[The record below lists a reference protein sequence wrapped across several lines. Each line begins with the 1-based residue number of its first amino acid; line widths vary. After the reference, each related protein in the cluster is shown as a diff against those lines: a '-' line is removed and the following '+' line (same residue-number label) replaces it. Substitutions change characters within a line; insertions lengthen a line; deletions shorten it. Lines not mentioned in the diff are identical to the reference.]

1 MGFAHRSRNRHG
13 LCMPRILI
21 LAGEASGD
29 LHGASLARSLA
40 QQCPGIELEGLGG
53 AKMQAAGVRLL
64 SGIERLDIIGVPTL
78 SELRRA
84 LAVFR
89 KLSHYIATTSFD
101 AVVLV
106 DNPGLNLRLARVAK
120 RSGHRVI
127 YYIAPQ
133 IWAWNERRIEK
144 LRRYV
149 DRLIVIL
156 PFEEEYFGKAGVAT
170 VFVGNPIIDR
180 LQQTYDV
187 ARLRSEFGLDPKAT
201 VIGLLPGSRM
211 SEIQR
216 LLPAMLEAAKILFA
230 SAKASAPRQFVLAHA
245 PTVPLA
251 LIALLIAQSGV
262 RVTTIPDRAYDVI
275 AASDALIVASGTA
288 TLQTALVGRPMTI
301 VYRASALTYAISRR
315 LIKVPWL
322 GLANLIAGRLVA
334 KELFQN
340 DVTGERLARETETL
354 LANPNSLAEAGSVAN
369 ELRMKFGAPGA
380 SDRAAAQIVDF
391 ARLAQRL

>member
-1 MGFAHRSRNRHG
+1 
-13 LCMPRILI
+13 MPRILI

-29 LHGASLARSLA
+29 LHGASLAKSLA

-84 LAVFR
+84 FAVFR
-89 KLSHYIATTSFD
+89 KLSHYISTTSFD
-101 AVVLV
+101 AVVLI

-120 RSGHRVI
+120 RGGHRVI

-149 DRLIVIL
+149 DRLLVIL
-156 PFEEEYFGKAGVAT
+156 PFEEEYFGKAGIDC
-170 VFVGNPIIDR
+170 VFVGNPIMDR
-180 LQQTYDV
+180 LQPSYEV
-187 ARLRSEFGLDPKAT
+187 AGLRSEFGLDPQAT
-201 VIGLLPGSRM
+201 VIGLLPGSRK

-216 LLPAMLEAAKILFA
+216 LLPVMLEAAQILAA
-230 SAKASAPRQFVLAHA
+230 SAKTDAPRSFVLALA

-251 LIALLIAQSGV
+251 LIELLIAQSGIP
-262 RVTTIPDRAYDVI
+262 VTTIPDRAYDVI

-301 VYRASALTYAISRR
+301 VYRASALTYAIARR
-315 LIKVPWL
+315 LIKVRWL
-322 GLANLIAGRLVA
+322 GLANLIAGRQIA
-334 KELFQN
+334 KELYQH

-354 LANPNSLAEAGSVAN
+354 LANPNGLAEAGDIAK

-380 SDRAAAQIVDF
+380 SDRAAAQIVAF
-391 ARLAQRL
+391 AKQARRPDE

>member
-1 MGFAHRSRNRHG
+1 
-13 LCMPRILI
+13 MPRILI

-40 QQCPGIELEGLGG
+40 QQCPGIALEGLGG

-84 LAVFR
+84 FAVFR

-101 AVVLV
+101 AVVLI

-120 RSGHRVI
+120 RGGHRVI

-149 DRLIVIL
+149 DRLLVIL
-156 PFEEEYFGKAGVAT
+156 PFEEEYFGKAGVDC
-170 VFVGNPIIDR
+170 VFVGNPIMDR
-180 LQQTYDV
+180 LQSSYDV
-187 ARLRSEFGLDPKAT
+187 AGLRSEFGLDPQAT
-201 VIGLLPGSRM
+201 LIGLLPGSRK

-216 LLPAMLEAAKILFA
+216 LLPVMLEAAKILAA
-230 SAKASAPRQFVLAHA
+230 SAKIGAPRRFVLAHA
-245 PTVPLA
+245 PTVPLE

-262 RVTTIPDRAYDVI
+262 AVTTIPDRAYDVI

-301 VYRASALTYAISRR
+301 VYRTSALTYAISRR
-315 LIKVPWL
+315 LIKVPWI
-322 GLANLIAGRLVA
+322 GLANLIAGRLIA
-334 KELFQN
+334 KELIQN
-340 DVTGERLARETETL
+340 DVTGERLARETATL
-354 LANPNSLAEAGSVAN
+354 LADPQARAQADSVAN

-380 SDRAAAQIVDF
+380 SDRAAAQIIAF
-391 ARLAQRL
+391 AKKDRRP